1 MLNLRDKNLFDQ
13 VLISPAREGARTLVV
28 VAGYCSPKMLA
39 FHLSQLRNL
48 GLDGRVTI
56 KIFVG
61 MQSSNQNEATKAA
74 FLGLSVKNESFDV
87 QVHIPSNSIQVHSKA
102 YLWENNGIPYKAWI
116 GSANYSM
123 LAFGLRAD
131 SDQRDELLGE
141 YDPEKVS
148 QYVQK
153 VMRNSELLSD
163 GTSRNYLV
171 SGSPDEETQEF
182 TLGNQKGSYILPS
195 LLPSDRFAICPLF
208 DTRTKSV
215 HNPGAGLNWGQPTAT
230 RNRSDKDAAYIPL
243 PSQFSGIFPGPGQI
257 FEVVFSDG
265 EVMMMSRSQSG
276 GKAITT
282 PASNA
287 ILGKYFRSVLGV
299 KFGERVIDADLE
311 SYGSDAV
318 VFEKIS
324 ESAFSLHFY
333 PGLIYAD
340 LLARLE
346 R

>member
-1 MLNLRDKNLFDQ
+1 
-13 VLISPAREGARTLVV
+13 
-28 VAGYCSPKMLA
+28 
-39 FHLSQLRNL
+39 
-48 GLDGRVTI
+48 
-56 KIFVG
+56 
-61 MQSSNQNEATKAA
+61 
-74 FLGLSVKNESFDV
+74 
-87 QVHIPSNSIQVHSKA
+87 
-102 YLWENNGIPYKAWI
+102 
-116 GSANYSM
+116 
-123 LAFGLRAD
+123 
-131 SDQRDELLGE
+131 
-141 YDPEKVS
+141 
-148 QYVQK
+148 
-153 VMRNSELLSD
+153 
-163 GTSRNYLV
+163 
-171 SGSPDEETQEF
+171 
-182 TLGNQKGSYILPS
+182 
-195 LLPSDRFAICPLF
+195 
-208 DTRTKSV
+208 
-215 HNPGAGLNWGQPTAT
+215 
-230 RNRSDKDAAYIPL
+230 L

-333 PGLIYAD
+333 PGLIYSD